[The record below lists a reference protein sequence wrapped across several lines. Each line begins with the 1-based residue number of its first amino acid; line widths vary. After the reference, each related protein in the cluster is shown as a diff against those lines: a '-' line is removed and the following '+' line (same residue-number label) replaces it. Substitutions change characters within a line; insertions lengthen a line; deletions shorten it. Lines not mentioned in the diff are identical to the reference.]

1 MKQKFSSIADVRGI
15 GLLLGIELKDA
26 DLAEATLYRCLS
38 EGLSFKVGQCNVLVL
53 APPLIIT
60 EAELDRA
67 LEIVEQCLN

>member
-1 MKQKFSSIADVRGI
+1 
-15 GLLLGIELKDA
+15 
-26 DLAEATLYRCLS
+26 
-38 EGLSFKVGQCNVLVL
+38 VLVL